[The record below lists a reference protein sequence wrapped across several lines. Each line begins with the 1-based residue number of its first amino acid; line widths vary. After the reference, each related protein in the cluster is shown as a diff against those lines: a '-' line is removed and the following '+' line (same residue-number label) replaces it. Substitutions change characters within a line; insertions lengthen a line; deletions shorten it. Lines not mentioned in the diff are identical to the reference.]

1 MKQDALTNVAD
12 HLLKPLAVRM
22 PDTRW
27 LRREAT
33 LNTPEFDLAYVRSRP
48 DGPPSGPPSV
58 PAVIIPGGPGLASVF
73 PYRGLRRQATKDG
86 LDVIMVEHR
95 GVGLSRE
102 DLTGEPLPRS
112 AMWIDYVLD
121 DIAAVLDA
129 EQVDRVFV
137 AGSSYGSYLASA
149 FATKYPHRVEGLLL
163 DSALQSTKDLSVER
177 RSVRALFWD
186 NETRVAELVRTLTF
200 AGVDQ
205 RTLLDATR
213 AAYELSGSTL
223 VEKML
228 SRQVHNHR
236 SMSWSA
242 LTTYARRDPSIAG
255 IPGYYEFNIAGT
267 IGFREL
273 NYGAKPDGKPL
284 DPALTYS
291 LIADDI
297 PKFEGEPYDLPAA
310 APHFDFPVGLLVGDR
325 DLRTPPEIALRTAT
339 LAPHAALGTISNG
352 HSALDTHPLAFEK
365 ALKLLVTGKIERLP
379 ELAPA
384 LSALPNRALT
394 DPFVKAMGLLSGY

>member
-1 MKQDALTNVAD
+1 MKQDALTNTIDRLAR
-12 HLLKPLAVRM
+12 PLAARA
-22 PDTRW
+22 PGLKW

-33 LNTPEFDLAYVRSRP
+33 RDTPEFNLAYVRTRP
-48 DGPPSGPPSV
+48 EGPPAGPAGV

-73 PYRGLRRQATKDG
+73 PYRGLRHLAAKDG
-86 LDVIMVEHR
+86 LEVIMVEHR

-102 DLTGEPLPRS
+102 DLNGTPLPRS
-112 AMWIDYVLD
+112 AMWIDLVLN

-129 EQVDRVFV
+129 ESVERAFI

-163 DSALQSTKDLSVER
+163 DSALQSTKDLSIER
-177 RSVRALFWD
+177 KTVRDLLWD
-186 NETRVAELVRTLTF
+186 GDTRAAQLIRDLTVAG
-200 AGVDQ
+200 ANQ
-205 RTLLDATR
+205 RVLLDATR
-213 AAYELSGSTL
+213 AAYELSGLAL
-223 VEKML
+223 VEKLL
-228 SRQVHNHR
+228 SREIRGHP
-236 SMSWSA
+236 SLSWRA

-255 IPGYYEFNIAGT
+255 IPAYYEFNIAGT

-273 NYGAKPDGKPL
+273 NYGAKPDGEPL

-291 LIADDI
+291 LIAPDF
-297 PKFEGEPYDLPAA
+297 PKFKGEPYNLPAA
-310 APHFDFPVGLLVGDR
+310 TPHFDFPVGLLVGDR
-325 DLRTPPEIALRTAT
+325 DLRTPPKIAHRTAT
-339 LAPHAALGTISNG
+339 LAPHSALGTISNG

-365 ALKLLVTGKIERLP
+365 ALKLLVLGQIERLP
-379 ELAPA
+379 DLAPA